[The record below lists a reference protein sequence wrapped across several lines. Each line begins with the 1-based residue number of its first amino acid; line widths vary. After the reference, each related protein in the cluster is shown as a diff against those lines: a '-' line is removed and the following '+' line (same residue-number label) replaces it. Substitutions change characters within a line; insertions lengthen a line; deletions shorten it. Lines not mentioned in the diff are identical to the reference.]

1 MALSTSN
8 KFGKITV
15 TETAMQTLASH
26 VAQECYGVVDLVSK
40 RFSDNLSQFVNKTSQ
55 GRGVTI
61 QTVDNLV
68 YVELYV
74 VIKVGVNIDAVKKSL
89 SDSVRFSL
97 ETFTGMRVKRIHVN
111 VVGIRV

>member
-8 KFGKITV
+8 KFGKIMIS
-15 TETAMQTLASH
+15 EIAMQTLASH
-26 VAQECYGVVDLVSK
+26 VAQECYGVVDMVSK
-40 RFSDNLSQFVNKTSQ
+40 KFSDIRNPEGK
-55 GRGVTI
+55 GVVI

-97 ETFTGMRVKRIHVN
+97 EQFTGMRVKRIHVN
-111 VVGIRV
+111 VMGIRV